1 MMKSRIH
8 FSSGGFSLVEVT
20 LALGVAAFCLIT
32 LFGLLPVGVTSN
44 QMAFEQTAA
53 ASVAANIVADLRA
66 TPVVAT
72 ATSSPEYGIP
82 VPASTT
88 ETHTIFLHSDGTAA
102 VASGG
107 TPSGAVDTNAQASYN
122 PQYRVTMTFVPPAL
136 QQRSATTVR
145 VLVTWPAMADPT
157 AATTP
162 SNFSGSLE
170 TIVALDRH

>member
-1 MMKSRIH
+1 MIKSRIH
-8 FSSGGFSLVEVT
+8 SSSGGFSLVEVT

-44 QMAFEQTAA
+44 QMAFGRTAA

-66 TPVVAT
+66 TPVVAV
-72 ATSSPEYGIP
+72 ATPSPGYGIP
-82 VPASTT
+82 VPASAT

-102 VASGG
+102 VASGSAP
-107 TPSGAVDTNAQASYN
+107 TGAVDMNAQPAYN
-122 PQYRVTMTFVPPAL
+122 PQYRVTMAFVPPAAG
-136 QQRSATTVR
+136 QRNATSVR

-170 TIVALDRH
+170 TIIALDRH